1 VSAKEFRTRWIAT
14 PLLRLRKEFYEGLFS
29 TTMTS
34 RLSCRRYE
42 SSGGHVEGMGDDR
55 RQPTTVI
62 LVDPSLE

>member
-1 VSAKEFRTRWIAT
+1 
-14 PLLRLRKEFYEGLFS
+14 LRKEFYEGLFS

-42 SSGGHVEGMGDDR
+42 YSGGHVEGMGDDR